1 MKNIAEAR
9 EKVFQMFGSDGLQAF
24 DEVIRDEAGTITI
37 GENRVTF
44 HDTEGA
50 LRFRAG
56 EELPE
61 EKQ

>member
-1 MKNIAEAR
+1 MHNIVKAR
-9 EKVFQMFGSDGLQAF
+9 EKVFQMFGRDGLQAF

-37 GENRVTF
+37 GDNRVTF
-44 HDTEGA
+44 HNIEGA